1 MWQIAWSIA
10 AAAVILAAA
19 DAVPAG
25 ADTATAQVR
34 RYTDQVLRVLNDPA
48 RGLPE
53 RQAAVRALAL
63 ELFDPE
69 ETARRALGRHWQA
82 RTAAEREEFMRLFVA
97 LLERVYL
104 TRLGRYKGERLTYVG
119 ESVNG
124 SLAVVRAKVLLRG
137 QVEVPV
143 EARLLRR
150 GERWYAYDVAVEG
163 ISLVGNYRA
172 QFDKIIQ
179 TSSYEALVERL
190 RAAGATKTE

>member
-1 MWQIAWSIA
+1 MWQIAWNIA

-25 ADTATAQVR
+25 AETATAQVR

-48 RGLPE
+48 LGLPE
-53 RQAAVRALAL
+53 HQAAVRALAL

-69 ETARRALGRHWQA
+69 ETARRALGRHWQT
-82 RTAAEREEFMRLFVA
+82 RTAAEREEFTRLFVA
-97 LLERVYL
+97 LLERAYL
-104 TRLGRYKGERLTYVG
+104 TRLGLYKGERLTYVG

-190 RAAGATKTE
+190 RAAGATKPE